1 MEIVFL
7 LVILAGLGAATAW
20 WRLSRPE
27 SSRPATGFGSEES
40 GDLFVLTPS
49 GEPAPR
55 IDRPAP
61 SSVIARLALTVAV
74 TTAVLVAVAAAIG
87 LILKAQLDSYFGAGG

>member
-7 LVILAGLGAATAW
+7 LVTLAGLAAAAVW
-20 WRLSRPE
+20 WRLSRPD
-27 SSRPATGFGSEES
+27 SSGPATGFGSEES

-49 GEPAPR
+49 GEPTPR
-55 IDRPAP
+55 VDRPAP
-61 SSVIARLALTVAV
+61 SAVIARLALTVAV
-74 TTAVLVAVAAAIG
+74 TTVVLVAIAAAIG